1 MGNWI
6 NKFLGGTSTDQPSA
20 PSAEWIEHF
29 KAVLA
34 PLEKAQGCTGLAKDA
49 LAYVLAGEPQSVLH
63 AIAQRQPAGAALRIV
78 GFPSVDDGG
87 ARLAL
92 YAAFEQIP
100 PAVALRWARLLE
112 ASAGG
117 AARDFKLQ
125 FPSGRHWPE
134 ALMMHAAGLA
144 LNVWSSQKPPAGK
157 LPIQALERLSV
168 EDGMEPSAVLVSA
181 FSTPINS
188 GYGVEHRLRMA
199 SELPGYAEALLRYL
213 ETLRPLLLSNTAVAQ
228 RTHVLWMLRRLPKEG
243 LGRIAGELVEFA
255 TCGSKQVRAAAEPLI
270 LSCGDAAILAL
281 KDMAGQGDPDQRINA
296 LRWLWKLGK
305 ARGESSLQDF
315 AREAARVDKAPTA
328 QALIHEWESAADA
341 ESAPEAKYDY
351 TVPTVEW
358 TVALTPVID
367 GLLKHLWERLNQS
380 VDQAN
385 RQMRAWHE
393 QAKAQGRNPPFR
405 ELAGFSGAELQSLRS
420 YIGSD
425 EARCASPVR
434 SDNSAWRHSRAVQ
447 EIAGAECMTPVL
459 LLKILAGLNLA
470 FDNHGVL
477 NGPATMAMSALHK
490 ANGRPTLLELGVMLE
505 GMGCSATSL
514 FNTYCRRWSSFASD
528 WSNETVWPF
537 FAHHLETLLQ
547 RLSSTYTQDYWND
560 RAALFRAV
568 ATLPSTPPTVVN
580 ALFDLAFG
588 TAKGDR
594 ALAQAALANHKGKEV
609 RIIEALTDGRA
620 DVRSG
625 AARWLARLRYEEAVP
640 ALEAAVMKEKN
651 DFAKG
656 ALLDALEALGRPV
669 ERYLDRGALSKD
681 ATKALAKGLPKDVE
695 WFPWNAMPEVRWA
708 DNLERVPP
716 DTVKWLMV
724 QAVRQK
730 NPEPNAV
737 LRKFCSMF
745 EPRDREALGQFVLET
760 WLREDVKPIPPEEAR
775 KRAVSQAQTL
785 HGYMQRSP
793 QHFQSSPHLGRSV
806 DELTAFY
813 LPGLLRQPAGSA
825 IASKGLLAIAAACG
839 RERIVPPVAR
849 YLKEYYGTRAGQGKA
864 LIAMLAWVDHP
875 SATQLMLSIGNRFR
889 TKSFQQEATK
899 QAEALAE
906 RNNWTLGELA
916 DRTIPSAGFDEAGEM
931 ELSYGDR
938 RFVAKLLPDFKVEL
952 FNPEGKKI
960 ASLPEPRQD
969 DDAERAKDAKKAYS
983 TTKKEIKTIVALQTE
998 RLYEALCTERDW
1010 PFSDWAQYLN
1020 RHPIV
1025 RRLVQRLVWV
1035 ELRDG
1040 QVVQVFRPLDDG
1052 TLTDCEDNEV
1062 TISPEARVRIAHDTL
1077 LTPAAIAQWQQHLL
1091 DYEITPLFQQL
1102 GKGTY
1107 ALPDDKGQETAV
1119 KDFEGHM
1126 LESYAL
1132 RGRALKLGYTR
1143 GAAEDGGWFYVYE
1156 KRFPTLGLQAVIEFT
1171 GSPLPEE
1178 KRDVALVKLLFTST
1192 ESSGWQRQGMPLSK
1206 VPKIL
1211 LSECYNDLR
1220 LIASEGRGYDPEW
1233 QKKGNP

>member
-1 MGNWI
+1 VGNWI
-6 NKFLGGTSTDQPSA
+6 NKLLGGTSTDQAAA
-20 PSAEWIEHF
+20 PSAGWTEHL
-29 KAVLA
+29 KGVLA
-34 PLEKAQGCTGLAKDA
+34 PLEKAQDCAGLAQDA
-49 LAYVLAGEPQSVLH
+49 LAYILTGEPLSALH
-63 AIAQRQPAGAALRIV
+63 AVAQRRAAGAALRII
-78 GFPSVDDGG
+78 GFPPADDGG

-100 PAVALRWARLLE
+100 SAVALRWARLLE
-112 ASAGG
+112 ASAAS

-125 FPSGRHWPE
+125 VPGGKHWPE
-134 ALMMHAAGLA
+134 ALMMHAVGLA
-144 LNVWSSQKPPAGK
+144 LNVWSSEKPPAGK
-157 LPIQALERLSV
+157 VPIQAMERMLV

-181 FSTPINS
+181 FTTPIDS
-188 GYGVEHRLRMA
+188 GYGVERRLRMV
-199 SELPGYAEALLRYL
+199 SELPGYAEALLRHL
-213 ETLRPLLLSNTAVAQ
+213 ETLRPLLLSNTAVTQ
-228 RTHVLWMLRRLPKEG
+228 RTHVLRMLSPLPREG
-243 LGRIAGELVEFA
+243 LDRVAGELVEFA

-270 LSCGDAAILAL
+270 LSCGDAVIPAL
-281 KDMAGQGDPDQRINA
+281 KDKARQGDPDERVNA
-296 LRWLWKLGK
+296 LRWLWRLGK
-305 ARGESSLQDF
+305 AHADSSLQDF
-315 AREAARVDKAPTA
+315 AQEAARSDKAPTA
-328 QALIHEWESAADA
+328 QALIHEWELAADA
-341 ESAPEAKYDY
+341 ESAPEARYDY
-351 TVPTVEW
+351 AVPTVEW
-358 TVALTPVID
+358 AVALTPAVD
-367 GLLKHLWERLNQS
+367 SLLKHLWERLNQS
-380 VDQAN
+380 VEQAN

-393 QAKAQGRNPPFR
+393 QMKAQGRNVPFH
-405 ELAGFSGAELQSLRS
+405 ELGAFTSSELEALRS
-420 YIGSD
+420 YIGSG
-425 EARCASPVR
+425 EAECVSPVR
-434 SDNSAWRHSRAVQ
+434 SDKSAWRHSQAVQ
-447 EIAGAECMTPVL
+447 AISGAEGMTPVL

-477 NGPATMAMSALHK
+477 NAPATMAIGALHK
-490 ANGRPTLLELGVMLE
+490 ASGRPTLLELSVMLE
-505 GMGCSATSL
+505 GMGRSATSL
-514 FNTYCRRWSSFASD
+514 FSTYCRRWSSFASD
-528 WSNETVWPF
+528 WSDEAVWPF
-537 FAHHLETLLQ
+537 FARHLETLLQ
-547 RLSSTYTQDYWND
+547 RLSSTYGQDYWTD

-568 ATLPSTPPTVVN
+568 ATLPTTPPSVVN
-580 ALFDLAFG
+580 ALFDLALG

-594 ALAQAALANHKGKEV
+594 ALAQAALANHVGKEV
-609 RIIEALTDGRA
+609 RIIDALSDGRA
-620 DVRSG
+620 EVRSG
-625 AARWLARLRYEEAVP
+625 AARWLARLRYEGAIP
-640 ALEAAVMKEKN
+640 ALEAAVTKEKN
-651 DFAKG
+651 DIAKG
-656 ALLDALEALGRPV
+656 ALLDALEMLGRPV
-669 ERYLDRGALSKD
+669 ERYLDREALRID
-681 ATKALAKGLPKDVE
+681 ATKALAKGLPKDVQ
-695 WFPWNAMPEVRWA
+695 WFPWTSVREVRWA
-708 DNLERVPP
+708 DNLEQIPP

-724 QAVRQK
+724 QAVKQK
-730 NPEPNAV
+730 SPEPNAV

-760 WLREDVKPIPPEEAR
+760 WLREDVRPIPPEEAR

-793 QHFQSSPHLGRSV
+793 QHFQDSPHFGRSV

-839 RERIVPPVAR
+839 RERIAAPVAR
-849 YLKEYYGTRAGQGKA
+849 YLKEYYGTRAAQGRA

-875 SATQLMLSIGNRFR
+875 SATQLMLSVGNRFR

-952 FNPEGKKI
+952 INPEGKKI

-969 DDAERAKDAKKAYS
+969 EDAERAKEAKKAYS
-983 TTKKEIKTIVALQTE
+983 ATKKEIKTIVALQTD

-1010 PFSDWAQYLN
+1010 PFSDWSQYLN

-1040 QVVQVFRPLDDG
+1040 QVVQAFRPLDDG

-1062 TISPEARVRIAHDTL
+1062 SVSPEARVRIAHDTL

-1091 DYEITPLFQQL
+1091 DYEVTPLFQQL
-1102 GKGTY
+1102 GKGSY
-1107 ALPDDKGQETAV
+1107 VLPEDKGAETAV

-1143 GAAEDGGWFYVYE
+1143 GAGEDGGWFYVYE
-1156 KRFPTLGLQAVIEFT
+1156 KRFPTLGLQALIEFT

-1178 KRDVALVKLLFTST
+1178 KRDVALIKLLFTSA

-1220 LIASEGRGYDPEW
+1220 LIAAEGRGYDPEW
-1233 QKKGNP
+1233 EKKGSP